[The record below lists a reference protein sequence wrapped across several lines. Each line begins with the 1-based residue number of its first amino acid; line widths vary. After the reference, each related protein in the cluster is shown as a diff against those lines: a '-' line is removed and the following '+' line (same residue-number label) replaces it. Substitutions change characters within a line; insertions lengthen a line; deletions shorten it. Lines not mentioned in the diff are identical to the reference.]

1 VASSEIRRVP
11 VLAAV
16 GALALCFILGFF
28 VAGILWTSTRDPAAM
43 ARLCARVEYVN
54 GLQENLKE
62 YEPANE
68 HVRNEFRASV
78 EECRKQY

>member
-1 VASSEIRRVP
+1 VASGEIRRVS

-16 GALALCFILGFF
+16 GALALAFILGFF
-28 VAGILWTSTRDPAAM
+28 LAGILWTSTRDPAVL

-54 GLQENLKE
+54 GLQESLKH

-68 HVRNEFRASV
+68 PLRTEFRALV
-78 EECRKQY
+78 EECRKEY